1 MTRLECI
8 FAYRILPLLIRPWI
22 EDRNT
27 SKDPVVLWG
36 GGGGGVTGGVSGG
49 GGGGGGGCH
58 CRNFRVELW
67 SWGTA
72 TISLQQTT
80 FNYCKKITLLQ
91 TNCEPETP

>member
-1 MTRLECI
+1 MFIIKALLLTRLECI
-8 FAYRILPLLIRPWI
+8 FAYRILPLLMRPWI
-22 EDRNT
+22 EDRNS
-27 SKDPVVLWG
+27 SKDP
-36 GGGGGVTGGVSGG
+36 GG

>member
-1 MTRLECI
+1 MTRLEFI
-8 FAYRILPLLIRPWI
+8 FAYRILPLLMRSWV

-36 GGGGGVTGGVSGG
+36 GGGG
-49 GGGGGGGCH
+49 CH

-67 SWGTA
+67 GWGTA

-91 TNCEPETP
+91 TNCEQETP